1 MSLFLVGGGY
11 DDSLVEVYDEFVSQ
25 ARHHN
30 ADAPIAVVV
39 AGPPSESAD
48 HAAEL
53 TRIVTSRWVDANI
66 LTIHLDG
73 PGTAPTVGDPATPL
87 WAEDE
92 SFQLPDNLDALAG
105 IIVDGALSLAV
116 ACPLEVL
123 LVVSPEY
130 RMLRAIKTSTR
141 RFWARPSSVSFDAIG
156 RYSLYPSALKRAG
169 FNVGC
174 AVIRPRIRLTARAEL
189 SSQFEGN
196 CAVEIGTLSVCPEIV
211 TRSGSDE
218 RSAAMTGTICSA

>member
-73 PGTAPTVGDPATPL
+73 PGTAPTVGD
-87 WAEDE
+87 
-92 SFQLPDNLDALAG
+92 
-105 IIVDGALSLAV
+105 LSL
-116 ACPLEVL
+116 
-123 LVVSPEY
+123 
-130 RMLRAIKTSTR
+130 IH
-141 RFWARPSSVSFDAIG
+141 I
-156 RYSLYPSALKRAG
+156 
-169 FNVGC
+169 
-174 AVIRPRIRLTARAEL
+174 
-189 SSQFEGN
+189 
-196 CAVEIGTLSVCPEIV
+196 
-211 TRSGSDE
+211 
-218 RSAAMTGTICSA
+218 